1 MRRLIKPLV
10 RGTLALMFAGSA
22 AITSVR
28 GAAAYEVHVVQPG
41 ETLSEIAKQYG
52 TTVATL
58 RQLNSLPDA
67 NFVWYGQRL
76 VIDGGGPAFGSPQ
89 SAEGYQLYRVRSG
102 DSLSK
107 LARRYGLSVTKL
119 AQINGISPLRWLYN
133 GQQLRLPVTP
143 GPVQA
148 SQTAAAVSQVGVGD
162 FQRYTVRPGDTLT
175 RLAKQHGISLSRL
188 MSINGLSLAR
198 WLYVGQVLLV
208 PGQVGEAQLEPA
220 QFAAP
225 PVPAVEPAPEAPA
238 MQPALPISAMQP
250 GRTHSVIHTVQNGE
264 MLKDVAAQY
273 GINHAAV
280 AKLNNL
286 ANNSILEA
294 GQALRIPS
302 ENSLELLEGMEHK
315 LDQSRYPTSTER
327 WIQVDL
333 SEQMAVA
340 YEGNNPVRAFV
351 VSTGVGNTP
360 TVQGTF
366 RIWAKIAMQDMRGG
380 SRAAGTYY
388 HLRDV
393 QNVQYFHRGYGFHGT
408 FWHDNFGTPMS
419 HGCINLTND
428 DAKWLFDW
436 TSPSVYDDDWLFSNN
451 ANPGTLVMVHE

>member
-22 AITSVR
+22 AITSFR
-28 GAAAYEVHVVQPG
+28 DAAAYEVHIVQPG

-76 VIDGGGPAFGSPQ
+76 VIDSSGSVVVEPQ
-89 SAEGYQLYRVRSG
+89 SGDAYQLYRVRSG
-102 DSLSK
+102 DSLTK
-107 LARRYGLSVTKL
+107 LASRYGLSVAQI

-133 GQQLRLPVTP
+133 GQQLRLPLSP
-143 GPVQA
+143 GTVQA
-148 SQTAAAVSQVGVGD
+148 SQAWTPASQVGDGD

-208 PGQVGEAQLEPA
+208 PGGIEEAELQPAQL
-220 QFAAP
+220 AAP
-225 PVPAVEPAPEAPA
+225 PVPAIRPDLPVPALQPAPPVN
-238 MQPALPISAMQP
+238 AMQP
-250 GRTHSVIHTVQNGE
+250 GLTHPAMHTVQNGE
-264 MLKDVAAQY
+264 MLKDIATQY
-273 GINHAAV
+273 GVTHAAI

-286 ANNSILEA
+286 ANHSILEA
-294 GQALRIPS
+294 GQTLRIPS
-302 ENSLELLEGMEHK
+302 ESALELLEVMEHR
-315 LDQSRYPTSTER
+315 LDQSRYPSFTER
-327 WIQVDL
+327 WVQVDL

-340 YEGNNPVRAFV
+340 YEGTTPVKAFV

-393 QNVQYFHRGYGFHGT
+393 KNVQYFHRSYGFHGT
-408 FWHDNFGTPMS
+408 YWHDNYGTPMS
-419 HGCINLTND
+419 RGCINMTNE

-436 TSPSVYDDDWLFSNN
+436 TSPAVYDDDWLFSNN

>member
-10 RGTLALMFAGSA
+10 RGTLAFMFAGSA
-22 AITSVR
+22 TISSIR
-28 GAAAYEVHVVQPG
+28 DAAAYEVHIVQPG

-52 TTVATL
+52 TTVASL
-58 RQLNSLPDA
+58 RQINSLQDA

-76 VIDGGGPAFGSPQ
+76 VIDQGGSVFAEPQ
-89 SAEGYQLYRVRSG
+89 GAGGYQFYKVKAG
-102 DSLSK
+102 DSLTK
-107 LARRYGLSVTKL
+107 LARRYGLSVTQL
-119 AQINGISPLRWLYN
+119 AQLNGISPLRWLYS
-133 GQQLRLPVTP
+133 GQQLRLPVSPTS
-143 GPVQA
+143 VQA
-148 SQTAAAVSQVGVGD
+148 SGPAAPVSAAGRINLEE
-162 FQRYTVRPGDTLT
+162 FQRYTVQPGDTLT
-175 RLAKQHGISLSRL
+175 RLAQQHGISLSRL

-208 PGQVGEAQLEPA
+208 PTEAEATEIQPA
-220 QFAAP
+220 QQPAP
-225 PVPAVEPAPEAPA
+225 PVPAL
-238 MQPALPISAMQP
+238 QPALPVSAMVP
-250 GRTHSVIHTVQNGE
+250 GQSHGAIHTVQTGQS
-264 MLKDVAAQY
+264 LRDIAGQY
-273 GINHAAV
+273 GVNHAAL

-302 ENSLELLEGMEHK
+302 ENALELLEGMEHR
-315 LDQSRYPTSTER
+315 LDQSRFPTSTER
-327 WIQVDL
+327 WVEVDL

-340 YEGNNPVRAFV
+340 YEGTTPVKAFV

-393 QNVQYFHRGYGFHGT
+393 KNVQYFHRSYGFHGT
-408 FWHDNFGTPMS
+408 YWHDNYGTPMS
-419 HGCINLTND
+419 RGCINMTNE

-436 TSPSVYDDDWLFSNN
+436 TSPAVYDDDWLFSNN

>member
-10 RGTLALMFAGSA
+10 RGTLAFMFAGSA
-22 AITSVR
+22 TISSIR
-28 GAAAYEVHVVQPG
+28 DAAAYEVHIVQPG

-52 TTVATL
+52 TTVASL
-58 RQLNSLPDA
+58 RQLNSLQDA

-76 VIDGGGPAFGSPQ
+76 VIDQGGSVFAEPQ
-89 SAEGYQLYRVRSG
+89 RAGGYQLYRVKAG
-102 DSLSK
+102 DSLTK
-107 LARRYGLSVTKL
+107 LARRYGFSVTQL
-119 AQINGISPLRWLYN
+119 AQLNGISPLRWLYS
-133 GQQLRLPVTP
+133 GQQLRLPVSPTS
-143 GPVQA
+143 VQA
-148 SQTAAAVSQVGVGD
+148 SRPAAPVSATGRINLEE
-162 FQRYTVRPGDTLT
+162 FQRYTVQPGDTLT

-198 WLYVGQVLLV
+198 WLYVGQVLLL
-208 PGQVGEAQLEPA
+208 PTEAESTVIQPA
-220 QFAAP
+220 QQPAP
-225 PVPAVEPAPEAPA
+225 PVPALQPAPPV
-238 MQPALPISAMQP
+238 SAMVP
-250 GRTHSVIHTVQNGE
+250 GQSHGAVHTVQTGQS
-264 MLKDVAAQY
+264 LKDIAGQY
-273 GINHAAV
+273 GVNHASL

-294 GQALRIPS
+294 GQSLRIPS
-302 ENSLELLEGMEHK
+302 ENALELLEGMKHR

-327 WIQVDL
+327 WVEVDL

-340 YEGNNPVRAFV
+340 YEGATPVKAFV

-393 QNVQYFHRGYGFHGT
+393 KNVQYFHRSYGFHGT
-408 FWHDNFGTPMS
+408 YWHDNYGTPMS
-419 HGCINLTND
+419 RGCINMTNE

-436 TSPSVYDDDWLFSNN
+436 TSPAVYDDDWLFSNN

>member
-1 MRRLIKPLV
+1 MRRLIRPLV
-10 RGTLALMFAGSA
+10 RGTLAFMFAGSA
-22 AITSVR
+22 TISSFQY
-28 GAAAYEVHVVQPG
+28 AAASEVHIVQPG

-52 TTVATL
+52 TTVASL
-58 RQLNSLPDA
+58 RQLNSLQDA

-76 VIDGGGPAFGSPQ
+76 VIDQGGSVIAEPQ
-89 SAEGYQLYRVRSG
+89 LAGGYQLYRVKAG

-107 LARRYGLSVTKL
+107 LARRYGLSVTQL
-119 AQINGISPLRWLYN
+119 AQINGISPLRWLYS
-133 GQQLRLPVTP
+133 GQQLRLPVSPTS
-143 GPVQA
+143 VQA
-148 SQTAAAVSQVGVGD
+148 SRPLAPVSAAGRINLEE
-162 FQRYTVRPGDTLT
+162 FQRYTVQPGDTLT

-188 MSINGLSLAR
+188 MSVNGLSLAR

-208 PGQVGEAQLEPA
+208 PREAEATEIQPA
-220 QFAAP
+220 QHPALPVPALQPAP
-225 PVPAVEPAPEAPA
+225 PV
-238 MQPALPISAMQP
+238 SAMVP
-250 GRTHSVIHTVQNGE
+250 GHLHGAVHTVQTGQS
-264 MLKDVAAQY
+264 LKDVAGMY
-273 GINHAAV
+273 GANHAAI

-302 ENSLELLEGMEHK
+302 ENALELLEGMEHR
-315 LDQSRYPTSTER
+315 LDQSRYPTTTER
-327 WIQVDL
+327 WVEVDL

-340 YEGNNPVRAFV
+340 YEGATPVKAFV

-393 QNVQYFHRGYGFHGT
+393 KNVQYFHRSYGFHGT
-408 FWHDNFGTPMS
+408 YWHDNYGTPMS
-419 HGCINLTND
+419 RGCINMTNE

-436 TSPSVYDDDWLFSNN
+436 TSPAVYDDDWLFSNN

>member
-1 MRRLIKPLV
+1 MRRLIKPIV

-22 AITSVR
+22 AITSVSD
-28 GAAAYEVHVVQPG
+28 AAAYEVHIVQPG
-41 ETLSEIAKQYG
+41 ETLSEIANQYG

-58 RQLNSLPDA
+58 RQLNSLRDA

-76 VIDGGGPAFGSPQ
+76 VVDGGGSVIVEPQ
-89 SAEGYQLYRVRSG
+89 SAEGYELYRVRSG

-107 LARRYGLSVTKL
+107 LAARYGLSVTQI

-133 GQQLRLPVTP
+133 GQQLRLPVSP

-148 SQTAAAVSQVGVGD
+148 SQPAAAVSQVGLED

-175 RLAKQHGISLSRL
+175 RLAKQHGVSLSEL
-188 MSINGLSLAR
+188 MSINGLSLAT
-198 WLYVGQVLLV
+198 WLYSGQVLLV
-208 PGQVGEAQLEPA
+208 PGELREAELAPAQLAVPPA
-220 QFAAP
+220 PALKPAPQAPGLQPLP
-225 PVPAVEPAPEAPA
+225 PVA
-238 MQPALPISAMQP
+238 AMQP
-250 GRTHSVIHTVQNGE
+250 GLAHATMHTVQNGE
-264 MLKDVAAQY
+264 MLKDIAAQY
-273 GINHAAV
+273 GINHAAI

-302 ENSLELLEGMEHK
+302 ENSLELLEGMEHR
-315 LDQSRYPTSTER
+315 LDQSRYPTFSER
-327 WIQVDL
+327 WIEVDL
-333 SEQMAVA
+333 SEQLVVA
-340 YEGNNPVRAFV
+340 YDGVTPVRAFV

-388 HLRDV
+388 HLKDV

-408 FWHDNFGTPMS
+408 YWHDNYGTPMS
-419 HGCINLTND
+419 HGCVNLTNE
-428 DAKWLFDW
+428 DADWLFSW
-436 TSPSVYDDDWLFSNN
+436 TSPTVPGDDWLFSNN

>member
-22 AITSVR
+22 AVTSIR
-28 GAAAYEVHVVQPG
+28 DAAAYEVHVVQPG

-52 TTVATL
+52 TSVATL
-58 RQLNSLPDA
+58 RQLNSLPNV

-76 VIDGGGPAFGSPQ
+76 VIDGGGSAFVGQQ

-102 DSLSK
+102 DSLTK
-107 LARRYGLSVTKL
+107 IARRYGLSVTQL
-119 AQINGISPLRWLYN
+119 AQINGISPLRWLYS
-133 GQQLRLPVTP
+133 GQQLRLPVSG
-143 GPVQA
+143 GPERA
-148 SQTAAAVSQVGVGD
+148 SQQAARVTEGGLEG
-162 FQRYTVRPGDTLT
+162 FQRYTVQPGDTLT

-188 MSINGLSLAR
+188 LSVNGLSLAR

-208 PGQVGEAQLEPA
+208 PEEVKEAAVEPA
-220 QFAAP
+220 QLAAP
-225 PVPAVEPAPEAPA
+225 PVPAVQPAPQEPAL
-238 MQPALPISAMQP
+238 QPALPAAAMQP
-250 GRTHSVIHTVQNGE
+250 GRTHSVMHTVQNGE
-264 MLKDVAAQY
+264 MLKDVAAKY

-280 AKLNNL
+280 AKLNKL

-302 ENSLELLEGMEHK
+302 ENSLELLEGMEHR

-333 SEQMAVA
+333 SEQMAIA
-340 YEGNNPVRAFV
+340 YEGNTPVRAFV

-388 HLRDV
+388 HLKDV

-408 FWHDNFGTPMS
+408 YWHDNFGSPMS
-419 HGCINLTND
+419 HGCINLTNE

-436 TSPSVYDDDWLFSNN
+436 TSPAVYDDDWLFSNN

>member
-10 RGTLALMFAGSA
+10 RGTLAFMFAGSA
-22 AITSVR
+22 TIASFQY
-28 GAAAYEVHVVQPG
+28 AAANEVHVVQPG

-52 TTVATL
+52 TTVASL
-58 RQLNSLPDA
+58 RQLNSLQDA

-76 VIDGGGPAFGSPQ
+76 VIDQGGSAFAEPQ
-89 SAEGYQLYRVRSG
+89 SAGGYQFYRVKAG

-107 LARRYGLSVTKL
+107 IARRYGLSVTQL
-119 AQINGISPLRWLYN
+119 AQLNGISPLRWLYS
-133 GQQLRLPVTP
+133 GQQLRLPVSP
-143 GPVQA
+143 ASVQA
-148 SQTAAAVSQVGVGD
+148 TQSATPVD

-175 RLAKQHGISLSRL
+175 RLARQHGISLSRL
-188 MSINGLSLAR
+188 MSVNGLSLAR

-208 PGQVGEAQLEPA
+208 PAELEPA
-220 QFAAP
+220 LQPAP
-225 PVPAVEPAPEAPA
+225 PVPALEPAPQAPA
-238 MQPALPISAMQP
+238 LQPAPPIAAMVP
-250 GRTHSVIHTVQNGE
+250 GQSHGAVHTVQAGQSI
-264 MLKDVAAQY
+264 KDIAGQY
-273 GINHAAV
+273 GVNHAAI

-302 ENSLELLEGMEHK
+302 EGALELLEGMEHR

-327 WIQVDL
+327 WVEVDL
-333 SEQMAVA
+333 SEQIAIA
-340 YEGNNPVRAFV
+340 YEGATPVKAFV

-393 QNVQYFHRGYGFHGT
+393 QNVQYFHRSYGFHGT

-419 HGCINLTND
+419 RGCINMTNE

-436 TSPSVYDDDWLFSNN
+436 TSPAVYDDDWLFSNN
-451 ANPGTLVMVHE
+451 ANPGTLIMVHE

>member
-1 MRRLIKPLV
+1 MRRLIKPIV

-22 AITSVR
+22 AITSVSD
-28 GAAAYEVHVVQPG
+28 AAAYEVHIVQPG
-41 ETLSEIAKQYG
+41 ETLSEIANQYG

-58 RQLNSLPDA
+58 RQLNSLRDA

-76 VIDGGGPAFGSPQ
+76 VVDGGGSVVVEPQ
-89 SAEGYQLYRVRSG
+89 SAEGYQMYRVRSG
-102 DSLSK
+102 DSLTK
-107 LARRYGLSVTKL
+107 LASRYGLSVTQI

-133 GQQLRLPVTP
+133 GQQLRLPVSP

-148 SQTAAAVSQVGVGD
+148 SQAAAAVSQVGLED

-175 RLAKQHGISLSRL
+175 RLAKQHGVSLTDL
-188 MSINGLSLAR
+188 MSINGLSLAT
-198 WLYVGQVLLV
+198 WLYAGQVLLV
-208 PGQVGEAQLEPA
+208 PGELREAELAPAQLAVPSAPA
-220 QFAAP
+220 LQPAPQAPALQPLP
-225 PVPAVEPAPEAPA
+225 PVA
-238 MQPALPISAMQP
+238 AMQP
-250 GRTHSVIHTVQNGE
+250 GLAHATMHTVQNGE

-273 GINHAAV
+273 GINHAAI

-302 ENSLELLEGMEHK
+302 ENSLELLEGMEHR
-315 LDQSRYPTSTER
+315 LDQSRYPTSSER
-327 WIQVDL
+327 WIEVDL
-333 SEQMAVA
+333 SEQLVVA
-340 YEGNNPVRAFV
+340 YDGVTPVRAFV
-351 VSTGVGNTP
+351 VSTGVGSTP

-388 HLRDV
+388 HLKDV

-408 FWHDNFGTPMS
+408 YWHDNYGTPMS
-419 HGCINLTND
+419 HGCVNLTNE
-428 DAKWLFDW
+428 DAEWLFSW
-436 TSPSVYDDDWLFSNN
+436 TSPTVPDDDWLFSNN

>member
-28 GAAAYEVHVVQPG
+28 DAAAYEVHIVQPG

-52 TTVATL
+52 TTVKTL

-76 VIDGGGPAFGSPQ
+76 VIDGGGPAFVEPQ
-89 SAEGYQLYRVRSG
+89 RAEGYQLYRVRSG
-102 DSLSK
+102 DSLTK
-107 LARRYGLSVTKL
+107 LARRYGFSVTQL

-133 GQQLRLPVTP
+133 GQQLRLPFSP
-143 GPVQA
+143 GSVQA
-148 SQTAAAVSQVGVGD
+148 SQPAAPVSQVGIGD

-175 RLAKQHGISLSRL
+175 RLAKQHGVSLSRL

-208 PGQVGEAQLEPA
+208 PGQVEEAQLEPA
-220 QFAAP
+220 QIAAP
-225 PVPAVEPAPEAPA
+225 PVPAVQPAPEAPA
-238 MQPALPISAMQP
+238 LQPVLPLAAMQP
-250 GRTHSVIHTVQNGE
+250 GRTHSIMHTVQNGE
-264 MLKDVAAQY
+264 LLKDIAAQY

-302 ENSLELLEGMEHK
+302 ENSLELLEVMEHR
-315 LDQSRYPTSTER
+315 LDHSRYPTSTER

-333 SEQMAVA
+333 SEQLAIA
-340 YEGNNPVRAFV
+340 YEGTSPVRAFV

-360 TVQGTF
+360 TVRGTF

-393 QNVQYFHRGYGFHGT
+393 KNVQYFHRSYGFHGT

-419 HGCINLTND
+419 RGCINMTNE
-428 DAKWLFDW
+428 DARWLFDW
-436 TSPSVYDDDWLFSNN
+436 TSPTVPGDDWLFSNN

>member
-1 MRRLIKPLV
+1 MRRLIRPLV

-22 AITSVR
+22 TISSIQY
-28 GAAAYEVHVVQPG
+28 AAANEVHVVQPG

-52 TTVATL
+52 TTVASL
-58 RQLNSLPDA
+58 RQLNSLQDA

-76 VIDGGGPAFGSPQ
+76 VVDQGGSVFAEPQ
-89 SAEGYQLYRVRSG
+89 SAGAYQSYRVKAG
-102 DSLSK
+102 DSLTK
-107 LARRYGLSVTKL
+107 LARRYGLSVTQL
-119 AQINGISPLRWLYN
+119 AQINGISPLRWLYS
-133 GQQLRLPVTP
+133 GQQLRLPISPTF
-143 GPVQA
+143 VQA
-148 SQTAAAVSQVGVGD
+148 AQSAAPAD

-175 RLAKQHGISLSRL
+175 RLAREHGISLSRL
-188 MSINGLSLAR
+188 MSVNGLSLAQ

-208 PGQVGEAQLEPA
+208 PAELVPA
-220 QFAAP
+220 LQPAP
-225 PVPAVEPAPEAPA
+225 PVPALEPAPQAPA
-238 MQPALPISAMQP
+238 LQPAPPISAMVP
-250 GRTHSVIHTVQNGE
+250 GHSHGAVHTVQAGQS
-264 MLKDVAAQY
+264 LKDIAGHY
-273 GINHAAV
+273 GVNHAAI

-302 ENSLELLEGMEHK
+302 ESALELLEGMEHR

-327 WIQVDL
+327 WVEVDL
-333 SEQMAVA
+333 SEQLAVA
-340 YEGNNPVRAFV
+340 YEGTTPVKAFV

-393 QNVQYFHRGYGFHGT
+393 KNVQYFHRSYGFHGT
-408 FWHDNFGTPMS
+408 YWHDNYGTPMS
-419 HGCINLTND
+419 RGCINMTNE

-436 TSPSVYDDDWLFSNN
+436 TSPAVYNDDWLFSNN
-451 ANPGTLVMVHE
+451 ANPGTLIMVHE